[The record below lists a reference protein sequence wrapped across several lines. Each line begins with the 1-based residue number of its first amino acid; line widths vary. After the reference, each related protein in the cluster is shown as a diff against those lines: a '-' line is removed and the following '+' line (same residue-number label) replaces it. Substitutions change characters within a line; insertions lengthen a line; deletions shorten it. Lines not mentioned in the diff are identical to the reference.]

1 MEIPTESLSQA
12 SHRLDVPISKD
23 EVLTAVKQLKKGK
36 SAGSDGVSA
45 EMLKEGGEDLI
56 EALWRMC
63 EQCFARE
70 EVPSEWMKG
79 IIVPILKSGNK
90 LNPLN
95 YRGITLLNVVSKVYA
110 SVLTTRLSSW
120 AEAKGILVEEQAGF
134 RPGRSVGENIYI
146 LTECIKSRI
155 EKEEKVYTGFLD
167 IEKAYDRV
175 DRQAVWASLLQ
186 RGVSNKMLRVLQSL
200 YKKVKSCVKVEEG
213 LCSSW
218 FDLEV
223 GLRQGCPS
231 SPILFI
237 LFIDGLARA
246 VKEWANKD
254 RKRGILE
261 VSILLFADDIV
272 LLAKDNKEL
281 QSLLAGIR
289 V

>member
-1 MEIPTESLSQA
+1 VSQA

-23 EVLTAVKQLKKGK
+23 EVLAAVKQLKKGK
-36 SAGSDGVSA
+36 SAGSDGVTA

-63 EQCFARE
+63 EQCFERE

-79 IIVPILKSGNK
+79 IIVPTLKSGNK

-110 SVLTTRLSSW
+110 SVLTTRLSNW

-134 RPGRSVGENIYI
+134 RPGRSMGENIYI

-155 EKEEKVYTGFLD
+155 EKKKKVYAAFLD

-186 RGVSNKMLRVLQSL
+186 RGVSNKMLSST
-200 YKKVKSCVKVEEG
+200 KSV
-213 LCSSW
+213 
-218 FDLEV
+218 
-223 GLRQGCPS
+223 Q
-231 SPILFI
+231 
-237 LFIDGLARA
+237 DG
-246 VKEWANKD
+246 
-254 RKRGILE
+254 
-261 VSILLFADDIV
+261 
-272 LLAKDNKEL
+272 
-281 QSLLAGIR
+281 
-289 V
+289 